1 MSPQMNSGE
10 FQQSAGKI
18 EELLERASA
27 LTDAD
32 ARATALELVQ
42 SFMDLQGAAV
52 TRMVEILSES
62 GESGRH
68 ALAKLGKDP
77 VVCGLMVLYGVHPV
91 ALADRVKSAI
101 EQVTPQLRKNS
112 ASVEL
117 IDVTE
122 TAVRIKLETTAHGCG
137 SSPDAAKQLV
147 EQAIREAAPEIADVI
162 AEGAP
167 SNSTGFISV
176 NMIKPATKEET
187 KYEESTV

>member
-1 MSPQMNSGE
+1 MNSGE
-10 FQQSAGKI
+10 FQQSAAKI
-18 EELLERASA
+18 EELLERATA

-52 TRMVEILSES
+52 SRIVEILSES
-62 GESGRH
+62 GESGRS

-77 VVCGLMVLYGVHPV
+77 MVCGLMVLYGVHPM
-91 ALADRVKSAI
+91 ALEDRVKGAI

-117 IDVTE
+117 IDVSE
-122 TAVRIKLETTAHGCG
+122 SAVRIKLETTAHGCG

-147 EQAIREAAPEIADVI
+147 EQAIREAAPEIAEVMV
-162 AEGAP
+162 EGQPVDA
-167 SNSTGFISV
+167 SGFILL

-187 KYEESTV
+187 KYEESAV

>member
-1 MSPQMNSGE
+1 MNSGE

-27 LTDAD
+27 LADAD

-42 SFMDLQGAAV
+42 SFMDLQGAAI
-52 TRMVEILSES
+52 TRVMEILIES
-62 GESGRH
+62 GESGRSV
-68 ALAKLGKDP
+68 LAKLGKDP

-91 ALADRVKSAI
+91 TLADRVKGAI

-147 EQAIREAAPEIADVI
+147 EQAIREAAPEIAEVI

-167 SNSTGFISV
+167 SNATGFISV

>member
-10 FQQSAGKI
+10 FQQSAAKI
-18 EELLERASA
+18 EELLERATA

-52 TRMVEILSES
+52 TRVVGILSES
-62 GESGRH
+62 GEAGRT
-68 ALAKLGKDP
+68 ALAKLGRDP
-77 VVCGLMVLYGVHPV
+77 MVCGLMVLYGVHPV
-91 ALADRVKSAI
+91 ALEDRVKGAI
-101 EQVTPQLRKNS
+101 EQVTPQLRKNG
-112 ASVEL
+112 ASLEL
-117 IDVTE
+117 IEVSE
-122 TAVRIKLETTAHGCG
+122 TAVHIKLETTAHGCG

-147 EQAIREAAPEIADVI
+147 EQAIREAAPEIAEVI

-167 SNSTGFISV
+167 SNSTRFISV

-187 KYEESTV
+187 NYEKSAV

>member
-1 MSPQMNSGE
+1 MSPKMNSGE
-10 FQQSAGKI
+10 FQQSAAKI
-18 EELLERASA
+18 EELLERATA

-52 TRMVEILSES
+52 TRIVEILSES
-62 GESGRH
+62 GESGRS

-77 VVCGLMVLYGVHPV
+77 VVCGLMVLYGVHPM
-91 ALADRVKSAI
+91 ALEDRVKGAI

-117 IDVTE
+117 IDVSE
-122 TAVRIKLETTAHGCG
+122 SAVRIKLETTAHGCG

-147 EQAIREAAPEIADVI
+147 EQAIREAAPEIAEVMV
-162 AEGAP
+162 EGQPVNA
-167 SNSTGFISV
+167 SGFISL

-187 KYEESTV
+187 KYEESAV

>member
-1 MSPQMNSGE
+1 MNPKMNSGE
-10 FQQSAGKI
+10 FQQSAAKI
-18 EELLERASA
+18 EELLERATA
-27 LTDAD
+27 LADAD

-52 TRMVEILSES
+52 TRIVEILSES
-62 GESGRH
+62 GESGRS

-77 VVCGLMVLYGVHPV
+77 MVCGLMVLYGVHPM
-91 ALADRVKSAI
+91 ALEDRVKNAV

-117 IDVTE
+117 IDVSE
-122 TAVRIKLETTAHGCG
+122 SAVRIKLETTAHGCG

-147 EQAIREAAPEIADVI
+147 EQAIREAAPEIAEVMV
-162 AEGAP
+162 EGQPVNA
-167 SNSTGFISV
+167 SGFISL

-187 KYEESTV
+187 KNEESAV